1 VYVHLHVRIS
11 GMADERAPRAGGRK
25 RGSRLPRAV
34 RTEAA
39 VAAAAPELTRRQLEY
54 WVEMGWVVPDELPRY
69 LRDARG
75 HPRSF
80 SERELKILGVMYRLT
95 VAGFPARNAAWI
107 AREAVMQAE
116 RREPG
121 ALASSEQVRLVPG
134 IRVVIDI

>member
-1 VYVHLHVRIS
+1 
-11 GMADERAPRAGGRK
+11 
-25 RGSRLPRAV
+25 
-34 RTEAA
+34 
-39 VAAAAPELTRRQLEY
+39 
-54 WVEMGWVVPDELPRY
+54 
-69 LRDARG
+69 
-75 HPRSF
+75 
-80 SERELKILGVMYRLT
+80 